1 MATGYIFFVCFKQE
15 ICDLCCVGGWL
26 AGWLR
31 LKSHA
36 STTFCFCNFHT
47 IYFAL
52 AILMSYEKVVELCF
66 VLFLYCGDQSQNT
79 SDDIYLCL
87 CFNLLLR

>member
-1 MATGYIFFVCFKQE
+1 MAKALYVLNKRFVTCVV
-15 ICDLCCVGGWL
+15 LCCAGGWL

-47 IYFAL
+47 ICLVL
-52 AILMSYEKVVELCF
+52 AILMRRWLSLCF
-66 VLFLYCGDQSQNT
+66 VLFLCCVDMIDTQNT
-79 SDDIYLCL
+79 SDDILCL
-87 CFNLLLR
+87 CLNLPLG